1 MAAIKFLFMKHPLA
15 CSCLACLFIT
25 SGALEHCE
33 HQPHAHAET
42 HEDAWRGL
50 ANYVEAA
57 ASSSGAGNHYT
68 LDAEPGAYTITGQPT
83 DLSTA

>member
-1 MAAIKFLFMKHPLA
+1 MNYKHPLA
-15 CSCLACLFIT
+15 CACLT
-25 SGALEHCE
+25 CLVLASGDPEPGE

-50 ANYVEAA
+50 ANHAAAA
-57 ASSSGAGNHYT
+57 ASSSGPRTYT

-83 DLSTA
+83 NLSTA